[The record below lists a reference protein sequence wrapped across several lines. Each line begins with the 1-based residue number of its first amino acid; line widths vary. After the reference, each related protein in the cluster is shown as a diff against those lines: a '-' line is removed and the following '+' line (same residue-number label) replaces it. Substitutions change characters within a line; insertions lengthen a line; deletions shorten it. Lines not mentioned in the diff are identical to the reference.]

1 MIAIMAARG
10 SSFFPMN
17 LMHTISTQ
25 SAPAAIGPY
34 SQGITS
40 GNLLFTAGQIP
51 LVPET
56 MTLQDG
62 SIEEQT
68 EQVLKNLDA
77 ILTAAGTNWSRVI
90 KTTVFL
96 TDLGD
101 FSAMNAVYE
110 AHIAPAKPAR
120 STVQV
125 AGLPKGAK
133 VEIELVAEVNP

>member
-1 MIAIMAARG
+1 MQ
-10 SSFFPMN
+10 
-17 LMHTISTQ
+17 TISTKF
-25 SAPAAIGPY
+25 APAAIGPY
-34 SQGITS
+34 SQAIIS

-62 SIEEQT
+62 SIEDQT
-68 EQVLKNLDA
+68 RQVLKNLDA
-77 ILTAAGTNWSRVI
+77 ILTAAGTDWSRVI

-101 FSAMNAVYE
+101 FGVMNAVYE
-110 AHIAPAKPAR
+110 AHLAPAKPAR

-125 AGLPKGAK
+125 AALPKGAR
-133 VEIELVAEVNP
+133 VEIELVAEV